1 MDYAVDI
8 PVANLETGYKVPPE
22 TLNYIPKNSSVYYQI
37 VPLRV
42 RDGVLEV
49 GMIDPGNI
57 EARDAL
63 QFIASK
69 VGLPFKIFSIT
80 PADFD
85 QLAKGYEGL
94 SSEVT
99 KALSDLDLEIQ
110 GEEPGGDK
118 EKATITG
125 AGDVKIVE
133 DAPVTKIVAVILQHA
148 SAGNA
153 SDIHIEPAADRGRG
167 RVRVDGVLYTSLFLP
182 SSVHDAVVA

>member
-22 TLNYIPKNSSVYYQI
+22 TLNYIPKSSSDYYHI
-37 VPLRV
+37 MPLRV

-49 GMIDPGNI
+49 GMTDPGNI

-69 VGLPFKIFSIT
+69 VGLPFKVFSISQ
-80 PADFD
+80 ADFD

-99 KALSDLDLEIQ
+99 KALSDLDLETETEVSAR
-110 GEEPGGDK
+110 GED
-118 EKATITG
+118 KATIT
-125 AGDVKIVE
+125 
-133 DAPVTKIVAVILQHA
+133 
-148 SAGNA
+148 
-153 SDIHIEPAADRGRG
+153 
-167 RVRVDGVLYTSLFLP
+167 
-182 SSVHDAVVA
+182 